1 MAELRGELLGFIASP
16 NADRFD
22 GLALRVAQRQV
33 ETIEAY
39 GRWVDHRGGFDHW
52 TEVPWVPTEAFRRFD
67 LCSESPQGTD
77 TIFETSGT
85 TTGSPG
91 RRRAPDMRLY
101 EAAMDRPFVDA
112 VLGGDASRKAWVSL
126 IPESTEL
133 PTSSLS
139 HMVSSLASRYA
150 DLEHSSWHLRRG
162 GLDVERAAEALRATE
177 GPTVVLATS
186 FALLNLFDAWQGEDA
201 RLAQGSRLMLTGGF
215 KGRSRTLD
223 AADLERLIEARLGLP
238 PEAIIGEYGMT
249 EWTSQAY
256 GHGVAPALQAPPW
269 LRLRVIDPLTLQD
282 VAPGQVGLVAAFDLL
297 NLENVSAVLTSDL
310 GSLDEQGRLRLHGRA
325 PSARPRGCGLT
336 ALDWGTQ
343 A

>member
-1 MAELRGELLGFIASP
+1 
-16 NADRFD
+16 
-22 GLALRVAQRQV
+22 
-33 ETIEAY
+33 
-39 GRWVDHRGGFDHW
+39 
-52 TEVPWVPTEAFRRFD
+52 
-67 LCSESPQGTD
+67 
-77 TIFETSGT
+77 
-85 TTGSPG
+85 
-91 RRRAPDMRLY
+91 
-101 EAAMDRPFVDA
+101 
-112 VLGGDASRKAWVSL
+112 
-126 IPESTEL
+126 
-133 PTSSLS
+133 S